1 MQQALKNIRLRMVGQ
16 KREPRNIAAWLAD
29 AMARVQPSLAANV
42 RLAELIAAL
51 RNVAA
56 KDERG
61 MVRARNM
68 VDEHICQIVIDC
80 LRRFGARHIVVDCTI
95 SVEGQRCHAI
105 LTLETEGRVASK
117 YMEFKG

>member
-1 MQQALKNIRLRMVGQ
+1 MQQALKRFRLWFVG
-16 KREPRNIAAWLAD
+16 KRKEPPNVAAWLAD
-29 AMARVQPSLAANV
+29 AMAKVQPSLAADV
-42 RLAELIAAL
+42 RLAELIAVL

-56 KDERG
+56 KDETG

-80 LRRFGARHIVVDCTI
+80 LRRFGARHVLVDCVI
-95 SVEGQRCHAI
+95 SVEGPRCHAI
-105 LTLETEGRVASK
+105 LTLETKGRVASK